1 MTDRE
6 AYPTA
11 WITLAVLV
19 LLYLLWRFALGAPT
33 VSRCWVWEHWHIYC
47 PGCGGTR
54 ALAELLKL
62 HIVKSFLYNPMVL
75 YFAVCA
81 ALLAAGRLLPRMTGG
96 RVRIP
101 YSHGYAVA
109 AVVLAAGNFVVK
121 NYFAVCRGV
130 DVMAWIEGL

>member
-1 MTDRE
+1 MDLMELFRQGNWPCLFHLMTG
-6 AYPTA
+6 
-11 WITLAVLV
+11 W
-19 LLYLLWRFALGAPT
+19 
-33 VSRCWVWEHWHIYC
+33 YC

-75 YFAVCA
+75 YFTVCA

-109 AVVLAAGNFVVK
+109 AVVLAAGNFVLK

>member
-1 MTDRE
+1 MDLMELFRQGNWPCLFHLMTG
-6 AYPTA
+6 
-11 WITLAVLV
+11 W
-19 LLYLLWRFALGAPT
+19 
-33 VSRCWVWEHWHIYC
+33 YC

-54 ALAELLKL
+54 ALGELLKL

-75 YFAVCA
+75 YFAACA

-101 YSHGYAVA
+101 YRHGYAIA

>member
-1 MTDRE
+1 MDLMELFRQGNWPCLFHLMTG
-6 AYPTA
+6 
-11 WITLAVLV
+11 W
-19 LLYLLWRFALGAPT
+19 
-33 VSRCWVWEHWHIYC
+33 YC

-96 RVRIP
+96 RVRNR
-101 YSHGYAVA
+101 SWH
-109 AVVLAAGNFVVK
+109 
-121 NYFAVCRGV
+121 
-130 DVMAWIEGL
+130 